1 MGGHGH
7 HHEPYKVPSASIYKV
22 EEIPQLMEV
31 KKALERQ
38 GLKDPWLR

>member
-7 HHEPYKVPSASIYKV
+7 HHEPYSVPNYKIYKV
-22 EEIPQLMEV
+22 EAPQLLEV
-31 KKALERQ
+31 QQSLARQ